1 MLTEIHKEM
10 NKMISQYDHVSELK
24 DLVLSFIKEQTKYDL
39 HWSKLTLYSHRMFGG
54 KSDHIY
60 KVAAITEMIFLA
72 SDILDDIQDQDH
84 LTKPWMQYP
93 KDYMFNIILTI
104 VLSSIA
110 ELNTIFEDKP
120 TALSI
125 SKVNQL
131 ITQSIQGQQLDIQNT
146 ISTEEEY
153 FFMLEKK
160 SSSLIRLACYLGYS
174 STEKNYESNFT
185 KLDELASISG
195 IIHQL
200 ENDINDIFITDHK
213 NDLLHRKKTLP
224 VLYLLKHNDEF
235 PIFKQYYEGEVTKE
249 EFLTKKD
256 EINQIIKDSGCIEY
270 ARVIQTLYIHK
281 FDEVFETL
289 DAVSPWKERFRDLVY
304 TEK

>member
-1 MLTEIHKEM
+1 MLTEVHKEM
-10 NKMISQYDHVSELK
+10 NNMISQHTHVPELK
-24 DLVLSFIKEQTKYDL
+24 DLALSFIKEQTKDSM
-39 HWSKLTLYSHRMFGG
+39 HWSKLTLYSHRMFCG
-54 KSDHIY
+54 KSEHIY
-60 KVAAITEMIFLA
+60 KVAAITELIFLA

-84 LTKPWMQYP
+84 HSKPWMQHP

-104 VLSSIA
+104 VLSSIG

-120 TALSI
+120 TSVN
-125 SKVNQL
+125 KVNDL
-131 ITQSIQGQQLDIQNT
+131 IIQSIYGQQLDIQNT
-146 ISTEEEY
+146 VSTEEEY

-160 SSSLIRLACYLGYS
+160 SCSLIRLACYLGYS
-174 STEKNYESNFT
+174 SLKNNDSNLT
-185 KLDELASISG
+185 NILDELAAITG

-200 ENDINDIFITDHK
+200 ENDINDILITEHK
-213 NDLLHRKKTLP
+213 NDLLHKKRTLP
-224 VLYLLKHNDEF
+224 VLYLLKHGDEF
-235 PIFKQYYEGEVTKE
+235 PIIKQYYEGEISKGE
-249 EFLTKKD
+249 IHAKKD
-256 EINQIIKDSGCIEY
+256 EINQIIQDSGCIEY